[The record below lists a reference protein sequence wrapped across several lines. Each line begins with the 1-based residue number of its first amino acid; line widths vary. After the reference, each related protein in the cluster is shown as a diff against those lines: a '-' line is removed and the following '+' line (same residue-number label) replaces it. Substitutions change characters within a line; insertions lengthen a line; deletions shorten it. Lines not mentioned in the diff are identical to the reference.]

1 MSQFLTSINPSSGT
15 GNKTVTVTAPAN
27 DLEARSEV
35 LTIAGSGISKT
46 VRVNQASGQTQFHFY
61 AWSPN
66 GSNAIYWAV
75 FDDQGVET
83 GPPVQTY
90 CDITLDIQG
99 GEPYT
104 LQNQYVK
111 TDGHGEW
118 TLGGARVSDGNIT
131 DAVLTPASGS
141 GFTYVIHLNE
151 DPTQ

>member
-27 DLEARSEV
+27 ELEARSEV

-46 VRVNQASGQTQFHFY
+46 VVVNQASGQTQLHFY
-61 AWSPN
+61 AWSPS
-66 GSNAIYWAV
+66 GSNTIYWAV
-75 FDDQGVET
+75 RDGEGGEGT
-83 GPPVQTY
+83 PVQTY

-111 TDGHGEW
+111 MDGHGDW
-118 TLGGARVSDGNIT
+118 PLGGTRVSDGNIT
-131 DAVLTPASGS
+131 NAVLTPASGS
-141 GFTYVIHLNE
+141 GFIYVIHLNE
-151 DPTQ
+151 EPTQ